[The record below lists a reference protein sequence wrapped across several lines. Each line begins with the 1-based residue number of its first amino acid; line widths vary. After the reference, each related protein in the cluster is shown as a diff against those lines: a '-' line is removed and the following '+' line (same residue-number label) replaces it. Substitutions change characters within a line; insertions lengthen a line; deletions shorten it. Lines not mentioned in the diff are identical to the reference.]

1 MDTLLNSLRY
11 GVRMFVGRPG
21 LRISAV
27 LALALGIGLT
37 TTMFSIVYVAAIRG
51 LPFDE
56 SDALVQIFRNRPAQG
71 VEFMGVSIHDF
82 QDWRTQQTSFEDVA
96 AYYAETVN
104 VGGTEGQPIRYL
116 GAYVSAHLFD
126 LLRVQPILGRTFR
139 PEEDHPSTPPVMLL
153 SYRAWQDRFQ
163 GDPAVVGR
171 VVRANAQLTTIV
183 GVMPER
189 FGFPQQ
195 MDAWLPLRID
205 PLAFS
210 RSGGPAL
217 EGTQLQAIARLDDGV
232 TVDAAQAEMSTIA
245 DRLATEY
252 PASNAGIGVT
262 VMRQVDT
269 FIGPQAVAMLYTM
282 LAAVFGVLLIAC
294 ANVANLL
301 LARTVARSKEVA
313 IRTALGASRR
323 RTIAQLLAETLV
335 LAAAGAAVG
344 LVVARVGIDFFNAGL
359 ATQEMPLWFVAALDP
374 AVVGFVVGLTVLSTL
389 LAGTLP
395 AVRASSANVAEIMN
409 DEARGSSSMRM
420 GRISR
425 LLVVGQL
432 AVSCGLLVAAGLMTR
447 TVVNVTRFDYG
458 FSTDN
463 IFTARLGLF
472 EKDYPTEDAQRQFY
486 DRLIERLEGRPG
498 VRAVAFTSDL
508 PARGGQMHP
517 VAVDGVAYPTEQDQ
531 PLARRIVITPGYFD
545 IVGVSP
551 VQGRAFARTDGPDS
565 DPVAIVNERFVQLL
579 LPGRDPIGTRIRVGR
594 DDAPWR
600 RVVGVVPDLHLGG
613 AVGALNPRHE
623 GVYIPLS
630 QNVID
635 FMSLVVRTEQAAMS
649 YTATI
654 QDEVN
659 QLDSALPLYWV
670 RSLAE
675 QYALDT
681 WFYRAFGTLFV
692 AFGIAALAMA
702 TIGLYG
708 IMSFSAGNRTRE
720 IGVRMALGAGGR
732 AVLMLILQQGA
743 WQLAAGLALGLA
755 FAAVLAR
762 GLGILLFGVAP
773 WDPVI
778 FAAVVL
784 TLTAAGLLACFI
796 PARRATHV
804 DPVEALRY

>member
-1 MDTLLNSLRY
+1 
-11 GVRMFVGRPG
+11 
-21 LRISAV
+21 
-27 LALALGIGLT
+27 
-37 TTMFSIVYVAAIRG
+37 
-51 LPFDE
+51 
-56 SDALVQIFRNRPAQG
+56 
-71 VEFMGVSIHDF
+71 
-82 QDWRTQQTSFEDVA
+82 
-96 AYYAETVN
+96 
-104 VGGTEGQPIRYL
+104 
-116 GAYVSAHLFD
+116 
-126 LLRVQPILGRTFR
+126 
-139 PEEDHPSTPPVMLL
+139 
-153 SYRAWQDRFQ
+153 
-163 GDPAVVGR
+163 
-171 VVRANAQLTTIV
+171 
-183 GVMPER
+183 
-189 FGFPQQ
+189 
-195 MDAWLPLRID
+195 
-205 PLAFS
+205 
-210 RSGGPAL
+210 
-217 EGTQLQAIARLDDGV
+217 
-232 TVDAAQAEMSTIA
+232 
-245 DRLATEY
+245 
-252 PASNAGIGVT
+252 
-262 VMRQVDT
+262 
-269 FIGPQAVAMLYTM
+269 
-282 LAAVFGVLLIAC
+282 
-294 ANVANLL
+294 
-301 LARTVARSKEVA
+301 
-313 IRTALGASRR
+313 
-323 RTIAQLLAETLV
+323 
-335 LAAAGAAVG
+335 
-344 LVVARVGIDFFNAGL
+344 
-359 ATQEMPLWFVAALDP
+359 MPLWFVAALDP

-389 LAGTLP
+389 LAGTIP

-579 LPGRDPIGTRIRVGR
+579 LPGRDPIGTRIRLGQ

-732 AVLMLILQQGA
+732 AVLMLILRQGA

-804 DPVEALRY
+804 DPVEALRS

>member
-1 MDTLLNSLRY
+1 
-11 GVRMFVGRPG
+11 
-21 LRISAV
+21 
-27 LALALGIGLT
+27 
-37 TTMFSIVYVAAIRG
+37 
-51 LPFDE
+51 
-56 SDALVQIFRNRPAQG
+56 
-71 VEFMGVSIHDF
+71 
-82 QDWRTQQTSFEDVA
+82 
-96 AYYAETVN
+96 
-104 VGGTEGQPIRYL
+104 
-116 GAYVSAHLFD
+116 
-126 LLRVQPILGRTFR
+126 
-139 PEEDHPSTPPVMLL
+139 
-153 SYRAWQDRFQ
+153 
-163 GDPAVVGR
+163 
-171 VVRANAQLTTIV
+171 
-183 GVMPER
+183 
-189 FGFPQQ
+189 
-195 MDAWLPLRID
+195 
-205 PLAFS
+205 
-210 RSGGPAL
+210 
-217 EGTQLQAIARLDDGV
+217 
-232 TVDAAQAEMSTIA
+232 
-245 DRLATEY
+245 
-252 PASNAGIGVT
+252 
-262 VMRQVDT
+262 
-269 FIGPQAVAMLYTM
+269 
-282 LAAVFGVLLIAC
+282 
-294 ANVANLL
+294 
-301 LARTVARSKEVA
+301 
-313 IRTALGASRR
+313 
-323 RTIAQLLAETLV
+323 
-335 LAAAGAAVG
+335 
-344 LVVARVGIDFFNAGL
+344 
-359 ATQEMPLWFVAALDP
+359 
-374 AVVGFVVGLTVLSTL
+374 
-389 LAGTLP
+389 
-395 AVRASSANVAEIMN
+395 
-409 DEARGSSSMRM
+409 
-420 GRISR
+420 
-425 LLVVGQL
+425 
-432 AVSCGLLVAAGLMTR
+432 
-447 TVVNVTRFDYG
+447 
-458 FSTDN
+458 
-463 IFTARLGLF
+463 
-472 EKDYPTEDAQRQFY
+472 
-486 DRLIERLEGRPG
+486 
-498 VRAVAFTSDL
+498 
-508 PARGGQMHP
+508 MHP

-732 AVLMLILQQGA
+732 AVLMLILRQGA

-804 DPVEALRY
+804 DPVEALRS